1 MTVFVADRF
10 DAGSIAS
17 IGGKARALAAL
28 ANAGLPVPPWF
39 VVLPSA
45 FEASAPP
52 KLASPLADDAGED
65 AVGTSVTGIRVA
77 ADVRS
82 AISAAL
88 ARFPDHECFAVR
100 SSAQDED
107 GSRHSFAGQLESFL
121 GVQKDDVGDYVMR
134 VWASGFGARLA
145 RYRSEAGFADK
156 SAVPAVIVQ
165 LMVEGEASGVAFSAD
180 PVSGRRAITVVAA
193 VKGRGDALVSGE
205 VEGDTWR
212 VDRAGNIVEQSSIG
226 PHPVLDDAD
235 VRRVAAL
242 ARQAERHFG
251 LPQDIEWTLAGGTLH
266 LLQSRPITTLAA
278 MSDPDAPRAIW
289 DNSNII
295 ESYSGITTP
304 LTYSFARRGYE
315 HAYREFCRLL
325 GIPDAAVEA
334 RSDVFGCMIGLI
346 RGRVYYNLLNWYR
359 LLALVPGYEFN
370 QRFMEQMMGVRE
382 PLANDAV
389 PGLESHGPARRLI
402 GALQLARTLALLAW
416 RIATLGSRMRAF
428 EARLDDALGATRPDL
443 SLLRADELATTC
455 RRIEG
460 RLLAHWDAPL
470 VNDFATMLFHGL
482 LRRLVARWI
491 EGAGDGLVNDLLR
504 SEHGMTSEAPA
515 RRVRA
520 IAATIAD
527 DAVLVDLL
535 CEGALPRVQD
545 ALAARPTAAAAFAA
559 YIDRY
564 GERCLDELKLESTT
578 LYDDPLP
585 LYRGVGRCARA
596 HARSPGAMPA
606 ENRDEDARA
615 AAERRVRR
623 ALRRRLLR
631 RAMFAWTLRR
641 ARCHVGDRERLRF
654 ERTRVFGRA
663 RQIVVEIGRR
673 LAAID
678 VLDTPRDVFF
688 LEFDEVLACVEN
700 RATTTD
706 LRGLVAIRKAEFA
719 SFAKLPAPADRFET
733 RGIACR
739 GNAFDAARA
748 SPPPA
753 GDSITGVACSPGVVR
768 GSIRLVRDPSRT
780 ALVEGEIIVAERTD
794 PGWVLVFP
802 AAAGLL
808 VERGSLLSHSAI
820 VARELGLPTIVA
832 LPGVTQWLHDG
843 DLVEMDGGTGRV
855 TLLTHRTGAN
865 DGRGD

>member
-10 DAGSIAS
+10 ATDNVAAM
-17 IGGKARALAAL
+17 GGKASALAAL

-45 FEASAPP
+45 FEASVPP
-52 KLASPLADDAGED
+52 TLVPALADVAVED
-65 AVGTSVTGIRVA
+65 AAGAAAAGIRVA
-77 ADVRS
+77 ADVRD
-82 AISAAL
+82 AIAAAL
-88 ARFPDHECFAVR
+88 AGFPDHDRFAVR

-107 GSRHSFAGQLESFL
+107 SSRHSFAGQLESFL
-121 GVQKDDVGDYVMR
+121 GVQKHDVCDYVMR
-134 VWASGFGARLA
+134 VWASGFGARVA

-156 SAVPAVIVQ
+156 SGVPAVIVQ

-193 VKGRGDALVSGE
+193 VKGRGSALVLGE
-205 VEGDTWR
+205 VAGDTWR
-212 VDRAGNIVEQSSIG
+212 VDRAGNIVEQPGTG
-226 PHPVLDDAD
+226 PHAVLDEAD

-278 MSDPDAPRAIW
+278 MADPDAPRAVW

-304 LTYSFARRGYE
+304 LTFSFARRGYE

-325 GIPDAAVEA
+325 GIPEAAVEA
-334 RSDVFGCMIGLI
+334 RSDVFGCMLGLV

-370 QRFMEQMMGVRE
+370 RQFMEQMMGVRE
-382 PLANDAV
+382 PLARDGVA
-389 PGLESHGPARRLI
+389 GLESRGFARRLV
-402 GALQLARTLALLAW
+402 GALQLARTLGLLAW
-416 RIATLGSRMRAF
+416 RIATLRSRMRTF
-428 EARLDDALGATRPDL
+428 EARLDEALGTTRPDL
-443 SLLRADELATTC
+443 TLLRADELAATC

-482 LRRLVARWI
+482 LRRLAASWI
-491 EGAGDGLVNDLLR
+491 GGASDGLANDLLR
-504 SEHGMTSEAPA
+504 SERGMTSEAPA
-515 RRVRA
+515 RRVRE
-520 IAATIAD
+520 IAAAVAD
-527 DAVLVDLL
+527 DAALVDLL
-535 CEGALPRVQD
+535 CEGSLPRVQD
-545 ALAARPTAAAAFAA
+545 ALATRPAAAAAFAA

-564 GERCLDELKLESTT
+564 GERCLEELKLESRT
-578 LYDDPLP
+578 LFDDPLP
-585 LYRGVGRCARA
+585 LYRGVGRCARGL
-596 HARSPGAMPA
+596 ARSPRARPA
-606 ENRDEDARA
+606 ETCGDGVRA
-615 AAERRVRR
+615 DAERRVRR
-623 ALRRRLLR
+623 ALRHHLLR

-641 ARCHVGDRERLRF
+641 TRRHVGDRERLRF

-663 RQIVVEIGRR
+663 RHLVVEIGRR
-673 LAAID
+673 LSAID
-678 VLDTPRDVFF
+678 LLDAPRDVFF
-688 LEFDEVLACVEN
+688 LEYDEVLACVEN

-706 LRGLVAIRKAEFA
+706 LRGLVAVRRAEIA
-719 SFAKLPAPADRFET
+719 AFAKLPAPADRFET

-739 GNAFDAARA
+739 GNAFDATRP

-753 GDSITGVACSPGVVR
+753 GDSITGVACSPGIVR
-768 GSIRLVRDPSRT
+768 GSIRLVRDPSCT
-780 ALVEGEIIVAERTD
+780 ALVEGEIVLAERTD
-794 PGWVLVFP
+794 PGWVMVFP

-843 DLVEMDGGTGRV
+843 DVVEMDGSTGRV
-855 TLLTHRTGAN
+855 TRLAN
-865 DGRGD
+865 RAAADDGRGD